1 MYFRLISILF
11 FVQNALANEAEHH
24 EPSIWDLK
32 YPLLNFIIFA
42 SIIIW
47 AVKKPLKEMFDKA
60 AGDVVSQ
67 MNSAAEQSKDAQQK
81 FNSFES
87 KVKNLD
93 SEIVKINQDYEEEAV
108 RYSKLQAEET
118 EAQIARLKR
127 DVESKLA
134 GEKKELMDNL
144 NHEVLN
150 LVVEKAKGTIKADS
164 NSKKMATD
172 KILAKVK

>member
-1 MYFRLISILF
+1 M
-11 FVQNALANEAEHH
+11 
-24 EPSIWDLK
+24 
-32 YPLLNFIIFA
+32 
-42 SIIIW
+42 
-47 AVKKPLKEMFDKA
+47 
-60 AGDVVSQ
+60 
-67 MNSAAEQSKDAQQK
+67 
-81 FNSFES
+81 
-87 KVKNLD
+87 D

-150 LVVEKAKGTIKADS
+150 LVVEKAKGTIKAVS
-164 NSKKMATD
+164 
-172 KILAKVK
+172 